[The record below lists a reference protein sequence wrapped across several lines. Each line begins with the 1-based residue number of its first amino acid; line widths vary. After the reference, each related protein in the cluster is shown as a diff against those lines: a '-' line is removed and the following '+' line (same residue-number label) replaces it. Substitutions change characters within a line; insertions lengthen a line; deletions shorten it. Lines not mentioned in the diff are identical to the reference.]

1 MRKSI
6 LLFGFTTVSSPFK
19 HWKLL
24 FGWSELR
31 MRQLAVF
38 LAVMLF
44 SAAPSFAQDVFNC
57 TPFSGSTSGTCSVQ
71 VMGSGSPDFLIR
83 NGGSFGAGVVTL
95 ATAAP
100 GHQTWNM
107 NYSTPVN
114 VQAFNTSFDFVPN
127 GQNLAIVFNNS
138 TNIPG
143 YTGNIFASGA
153 GCEGGFFQADVA
165 PTSNS
170 SQNKVFAAQVADS
183 QDWLTYAGSNPWF
196 TVSSVQIFQSQ
207 IVPCLPNQNQA
218 AGWTYVA
225 TNRISTAPVFQ
236 QSTTGLQFSVTGHT
250 YSATY
255 TYTGNALTLQMYDKT
270 LGNTCPGAK
279 CFTYTWQQVYIPAIV
294 GGTTSYIGLGA
305 GTNQTSL
312 PALTIDSWRYTTL
325 TPADTPTFSPGGGTY
340 SSAQPVTISDST
352 ASSYICYNFTGAP
365 ATNGIGGCAVGT
377 LYTGAISVP
386 KGATVYAVAG
396 VSEGSADSA
405 VASAAYNITG
415 TAPTPTFYFGAGTYN
430 GHVPVTL
437 SAAQGAVICY
447 NTTGSPATDGAAGC
461 TAGTLYTAPITVSSN
476 ETLYAVAGGT
486 GFTDST
492 VGSAAYII
500 NPFWDG
506 SSPSGQAPANAPTF
520 SPLPGTYSDAQS
532 VKISTVAT
540 GPTTPYICYTVA
552 ASPPT
557 LPPQTDNLGGCVQGT
572 LYTGPVT
579 VSSTQTIYAMAGTA
593 TASLPSTLVK
603 GSYTIGTST
612 GVPGTPT
619 NPKAS
624 AVPTE

>member
-6 LLFGFTTVSSPFK
+6 LLFGFTAVSSPFR

-24 FGWSELR
+24 CGWSELR
-31 MRQLAVF
+31 MRQLAIF
-38 LAVMLF
+38 LAVMVF
-44 SAAPSFAQDVFNC
+44 FAAPSFAQDVFNC
-57 TPFSGSTSGTCSVQ
+57 SPFNGDTSGTCSAQ
-71 VMGSGSPDFLIR
+71 VAGAGSPNFLIR
-83 NGGSFGAGVVTL
+83 NGGSFGDGNVTL

-107 NYSTPVN
+107 NYYTPVN
-114 VQAFNTSFDFVPN
+114 VQAFNTSFVFVPN
-127 GQNLAIVFNNS
+127 GQNLAMIFNNS

-143 YTGNIFASGA
+143 YTGNVFASGA

-165 PTSNS
+165 PTANS

-183 QDWLTYAGSNPWF
+183 QDWLTYAGNNPWF

-218 AGWTYVA
+218 SGWTYVS

-255 TYTGNALTLQMYDKT
+255 TYTGSALTLQMFDVT
-270 LGNTCPGAK
+270 LGGSCPGTN

-312 PALTIDSWRYTTL
+312 PALKIDSWNYTAL
-325 TPADTPTFSPGGGTY
+325 TPATTPTFSPAGGTY
-340 SSAQPVTISDST
+340 SSTQPVTISDST

-377 LYTGAISVP
+377 LYKDAISVP
-386 KGATVYAVAG
+386 KGATIYAVAG

-437 SAAQGAVICY
+437 TTAQDGVICY
-447 NTTGSPATDGAAGC
+447 NTTGSPATDGTTGC
-461 TAGTLYTAPITVSSN
+461 TTGTKYTGPITVSSN

-532 VKISTVAT
+532 VTISTVAT
-540 GPTTPYICYTVA
+540 GSTKPYICYTVA
-552 ASPPT
+552 SSPPT
-557 LPPQTDNLGGCVQGT
+557 LAPQTDNLGGCVQGT

-603 GSYTIGTST
+603 GSYTIGTSP
-612 GVPGTPT
+612 VPGTPT
-619 NPKAS
+619 NAKAN
-624 AVPTE
+624 AVPSN